1 MSRRHPK
8 DLVLENLEV
17 TDAAAQGKSVAH
29 SEDGRAVLILGAVP
43 GDKEKQVLRRY
54 RGTYRKTFGKTHD
67 AAMRA
72 FRGVRRLQ
80 MAKHG
85 LPLAAFLQTKGSREQ
100 PAPSGG
106 TGHARSVAD
115 KRLR

>member
-43 GDKEKQVLRRY
+43 GDIVDVRVTKKKSKYYEGTAERIVKPSEKR
-54 RGTYRKTFGKTHD
+54 TTPPCAHFGVCVGCYWH
-67 AAMRA
+67 
-72 FRGVRRLQ
+72 
-80 MAKHG
+80 
-85 LPLAAFLQTKGSREQ
+85 
-100 PAPSGG
+100 
-106 TGHARSVAD
+106 
-115 KRLR
+115 KRVCRWQLLFKQ

>member
-43 GDKEKQVLRRY
+43 GDIVDVRVTKKKSKYYE
-54 RGTYRKTFGKTHD
+54 GTAERIVKPSDHTPPNT
-67 AAMRA
+67 AAA
-72 FRGVRRLQ
+72 S
-80 MAKHG
+80 A
-85 LPLAAFLQTKGSREQ
+85 
-100 PAPSGG
+100 
-106 TGHARSVAD
+106 
-115 KRLR
+115 